1 MKQKISILGIGS
13 GGQNIV
19 DYLYQNN
26 QHNNLNFTVINSDE
40 QVLELA
46 KTPNKYLL
54 SCCKKLLV

>member
-1 MKQKISILGIGS
+1 MKQKISILGIGG

-40 QVLELA
+40 QVLGLA

-54 SCCKKLLV
+54 RVIYKL